1 MEDSYMSMALDNAER
16 IRKSIAGGAAEQ
28 QPFLLFINFPLIKSV
43 TGVDLHEYFND
54 PKTMMD
60 AQIEVFSRLGLDG
73 PLYPDY
79 GVAAE
84 CSAMGSEI
92 VYNDMGF
99 PTVHGDAKMELED
112 LLARSKPADPWG
124 GSLMT
129 KALEALEYMVKNV
142 PSDFRVEN
150 CGVVGPF
157 TTAAQ
162 YRDIQEFCVDLYME
176 PELVHELLELSTET
190 IIRFCREQQKIL
202 GRDLEHILI
211 YDDASSFLNEENYR
225 IFSMPYQE
233 KLYSAFPG
241 AERWLH
247 NDAEAL
253 HLSELIAESGFC
265 LWHTGK
271 CFDITEAR
279 RRTQGKVSLCGNL
292 PPLEELLKGTP
303 EDVAAAVNRQLD
315 VFDKDPKYILSTGGF
330 ISYGTPVEN
339 IQALIQTAL
348 AR

>member
-1 MEDSYMSMALDNAER
+1 MSIALENAER
-16 IRKSIAGGAAEQ
+16 IRKSIAGISTKQ

-43 TGVDLHEYFND
+43 TDVDLQEYFND

-60 AQIEVFSRLGLDG
+60 AQIETFSRLGLDG

-79 GVAAE
+79 GVVVE
-84 CSAMGSEI
+84 CSAMGSQI

-99 PTVHGDAKMELED
+99 PSVHADTEMELED
-112 LLARSKPADPWG
+112 LIAQSKPADPWN
-124 GSLMT
+124 GSMMT
-129 KALEALEYMVKNV
+129 KALETLEYMVKNA
-142 PSDFRVEN
+142 PSNFRVEN
-150 CGVVGPF
+150 SGVVAPF

-162 YRDIQEFCVDLYME
+162 YRDIQEFCVDIYIE
-176 PELVHELLELSTET
+176 PDLAHELLKISTET
-190 IIRFCREQQKIL
+190 IIRFCQEQQKIL
-202 GRDLEHILI
+202 GRALDHILL
-211 YDDASSFLNEENYR
+211 YDDTSSFLNQENYR

-253 HLSELIAESGFC
+253 HLSELIAESGFR

-303 EDVAAAVNRQLD
+303 EEVEAAVNRQLD
-315 VFDKDPKYILSTGGF
+315 IFDKDPKYILSTGGF
-330 ISYGTPVEN
+330 ISYGTPLEN
-339 IQALIQTAL
+339 IQTLIQTAL